1 MNHQHP
7 QDHEIAQWL
16 LKVGKT
22 IECTCSFEV
31 EHGPLGRVDYLL
43 VDDHCCPV
51 HFPETSK
58 ILGGR
63 P

>member
-1 MNHQHP
+1 MNYQHP

-22 IECTCSFEV
+22 SECTCPFEI
-31 EHGPLGRVDYLL
+31 EHGPLGRVEYYL
-43 VDDHCCPV
+43 VDDHYCPA

>member
-1 MNHQHP
+1 MNHQHH

-22 IECTCSFEV
+22 SECTCSFEV
-31 EHGPLGRVDYLL
+31 ECGLLGEVEPIL
-43 VDDHCCPV
+43 VNDHCCPI